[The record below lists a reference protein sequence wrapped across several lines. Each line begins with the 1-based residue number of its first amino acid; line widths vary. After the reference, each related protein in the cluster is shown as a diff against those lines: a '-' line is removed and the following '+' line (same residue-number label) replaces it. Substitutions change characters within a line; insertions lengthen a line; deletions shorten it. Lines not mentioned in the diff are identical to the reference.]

1 MRKTPGGP
9 VTAVVLNMGFDS
21 GRGTTISTEIDM
33 TPEEAD
39 KLADRLHEYADL
51 VRSGWTGVG

>member
-9 VTAVVLNMGFDS
+9 VTAVVLNIGLVH
-21 GRGTTISTEIDM
+21 GEGLIVPGEIDL

-39 KLADRLHEYADL
+39 RMADRLHQYADL
-51 VRSGWTGVG
+51 VRAARTE